1 MGSHGSDRMVHLPVQ
16 PAPISTNYVSSN
28 PAHHAEVYST
38 QHYVIK
44 FVSDLWQVYG
54 FSVYS
59 GFLHKYNEHVTLQL
73 HVLKTKRTI
82 TFHLNWTHWTQ
93 KDNDMWRW
101 KSRCWLARCTT
112 KYVCGGGGINW
123 LMGDHPHPLL
133 ITGSIHIKQTITK
146 HCTCSFLLK
155 KTTHYHKY

>member
-16 PAPISTNYVSSN
+16 PAPFSTNYVSSN

-38 QHYVIK
+38 QQYVIK

-59 GFLHKYNEHVTLQL
+59 GFLHKYNWTCDIAIACFENILIELTEHK
-73 HVLKTKRTI
+73 KTT
-82 TFHLNWTHWTQ
+82 TYDVGNQGAGLGDAQ
-93 KDNDMWRW
+93 K
-101 KSRCWLARCTT
+101 S
-112 KYVCGGGGINW
+112 VCVGGVGLNW

-133 ITGSIHIKQTITK
+133 ITDQYIYKQTITK
-146 HCTCSFLLK
+146 HCTCSFPQR
-155 KTTHYHKY
+155 KTTYYHKY